1 MKLQAKVND
10 SLGYKGGVTFKFS
23 SNGNILSRELHN
35 KGTQHLFDIIT
46 QFLAGY
52 DVSYGI
58 PSYIDIFD
66 GKDSVLKHP
75 VPLVGIVWGSATNIS
90 EYNPNS
96 SPEGATGYLKVTTT
110 IMNDDKNPNISL
122 LTDASIRLLDKRGT
136 PLCIVQNTDTLNN
149 LWDSVRSTTDGII
162 EWLLVFGNN

>member
-1 MKLQAKVND
+1 MKLQATVSD
-10 SLGYKGGVTFKFS
+10 SLDYRGGVTFKFS

-66 GKDSVLKHP
+66 GDNSILKHR
-75 VPLVGIVWGSATNIS
+75 VPLVGIVWGSAANS
-90 EYNPNS
+90 SSYDPNS
-96 SPEGATGYLKVTTT
+96 SPESAKGYLKVTTT
-110 IMNDDKNPNISL
+110 IMNDDKNPNISQL
-122 LTDASIRLLDKRGT
+122 NNASIRLLDKNGET
-136 PLCIVQNTDTLNN
+136 LCIVEDTSKLSE
-149 LWDSVRSTTDGII
+149 LWNSVNSTTDGII
-162 EWLLVFGNN
+162 EWSLMFGNR

>member
-1 MKLQAKVND
+1 MKLQATVND

-23 SNGNILSRELHN
+23 SNGNVLSRELHN

-66 GKDSVLKHP
+66 GDNSILKHR
-75 VPLVGIVWGSATNIS
+75 VPLVGIVWGSAADS
-90 EYNPNS
+90 SYDASS
-96 SPEGATGYLKVTTT
+96 SPEVAKGYLKVTTT
-110 IMNDDKNPNISL
+110 IINDDKNPNINML
-122 LTDASIRLLDKRGT
+122 NNASIRLLDKSGET
-136 PLCIVQNTDTLNN
+136 LCIVEDTSKLSG
-149 LWDSVRSTTDGII
+149 LWSSVNSTTDGII
-162 EWLLVFGNN
+162 EWFLMFGNK

>member
-1 MKLQAKVND
+1 MKLQATVND

-66 GKDSVLKHP
+66 GDNSILKHR
-75 VPLVGIVWGSATNIS
+75 VPLVGIVWGPAADSLHNA
-90 EYNPNS
+90 NS
-96 SPEGATGYLKVTTT
+96 SPENAKGYLKVTTT

-122 LTDASIRLLDKRGT
+122 LNNASIRLLDKNGET
-136 PLCIVQNTDTLNN
+136 LCIVEDTSKLSQLWSSVNN
-149 LWDSVRSTTDGII
+149 TTDGII
-162 EWLLVFGNN
+162 EWLLMFGNR

>member
-1 MKLQAKVND
+1 MKVQATVNN
-10 SLGYKGGVTFKFS
+10 SLSYKGGVTFKFS
-23 SNGNILSRELHN
+23 SNGNILSRELQN

-66 GKDSVLKHP
+66 GDNSILKHR
-75 VPLVGIVWGSATNIS
+75 VPLVGIVWGSAANIS
-90 EYNPNS
+90 YDANS

-122 LTDASIRLLDKRGT
+122 LNNASIRLLDKNGET
-136 PLCIVQNTDTLNN
+136 LCIVEDTSKLSE
-149 LWDSVRSTTDGII
+149 LWGSVNSTTDGII
-162 EWLLVFGNN
+162 EWSLMFGNR

>member
-1 MKLQAKVND
+1 MKLQAIVSD
-10 SLGYKGGVTFKFS
+10 SLGYKGEVTFKFS

-66 GKDSVLKHP
+66 GDNSILKHR
-75 VPLVGIVWGSATNIS
+75 VPLVGIVWGSAA
-90 EYNPNS
+90 NS
-96 SPEGATGYLKVTTT
+96 SYNANSSTEDAKGYLKVTTT
-110 IMNDDKNPNISL
+110 IMNDDKNSNISL
-122 LTDASIRLLDKRGT
+122 LNNASIRLLDKSGET
-136 PLCIVQNTDTLNN
+136 LCIVEDTVKISK
-149 LWDSVRSTTDGII
+149 LWSSVNSTTDGII
-162 EWLLVFGNN
+162 EWSLMFGNK